1 LQDSIHFENDASSY
15 YFNTI
20 STRLF
25 LNTYLSILATV
36 KVIWNYMAFKE
47 IARKYRKSIA
57 LVLLFVLIEN
67 VSFIIEPT
75 FFGKLLDSLIDR
87 FYDHEKVDYLL
98 PLIIWIIVYLIN
110 VVGGTL
116 HRLFNGIIYS
126 KMYADIATEVVIES
140 ESRGDQSS
148 KMLVRTELVK
158 EYIVFFKERLP
169 EIMWQ
174 LSATAG
180 AIIALFFYD
189 YRIAL
194 VCLAVTVPIGYIN
207 NLNRKKVTILQ
218 KEIHDNQEELFTLME
233 SRDTEKISQFY
244 KNAIKPKTRIARW
257 NAFDYSSVKVLL
269 VIIFI
274 AVLFICVDV
283 DKFTTG
289 KIYSI
294 VAYLWTFIAS
304 TEYLP
309 ELMESLASVKDLNT
323 RFGQDEPKEN
333 LVSENA

>member
-1 LQDSIHFENDASSY
+1 
-15 YFNTI
+15 
-20 STRLF
+20 
-25 LNTYLSILATV
+25 
-36 KVIWNYMAFKE
+36 MAFKE
-47 IARKYRKSIA
+47 IALRYKYSIG
-57 LVLLFVLIEN
+57 LILLFVLVEN

-75 FFGKLLDSLIDR
+75 FFGNLLDSLIDH
-87 FYDHEKVDYLL
+87 FYDHEKVDYIY

-110 VVGGTL
+110 VVGGGL
-116 HRLFNGIIYS
+116 HRLFNGSIYS
-126 KMYADIATEVVIES
+126 KMYADIATEAITLS
-140 ESRGDQSS
+140 ENKGDPFS
-148 KMLVRTELVK
+148 KMLVRAELVK
-158 EYIVFFKERLP
+158 EYIVFLKERLP

-189 YRIAL
+189 YRIA
-194 VCLAVTVPIGYIN
+194 VICVTVTVPIAYIN

-218 KEIHDNQEELFTLME
+218 KDIHDNKEELFSLIE
-233 SRDTEKISQFY
+233 SRDTSRISLFY
-244 KNAIKPKTRIARW
+244 RNTIAPQTKIARW
-257 NAFDYSSVKVLL
+257 NAFDYSAVKVLL

-274 AVLFICVDV
+274 GVLFICVDV

-309 ELMESLASVKDLNT
+309 ELMESIASVKDLNR
-323 RFGQDEPKEN
+323 RFSQDETIIDTGKSDED
-333 LVSENA
+333 LKQ

>member
-1 LQDSIHFENDASSY
+1 
-15 YFNTI
+15 
-20 STRLF
+20 
-25 LNTYLSILATV
+25 
-36 KVIWNYMAFKE
+36 MAFRE
-47 IARKYRKSIA
+47 IAIQYRYSIG
-57 LVLLFVLIEN
+57 LVLLFVFIEN

-75 FFGKLLDSLIDR
+75 FFGKLLDSLIEH
-87 FYDHEKVDYLL
+87 FYDHEKVDYFL
-98 PLIIWIIVYLIN
+98 PLFIWIVVYLIN

-116 HRLFNGIIYS
+116 HRLFNGKVYS
-126 KMYADIATEVVIES
+126 KMYADIATNVVIES
-140 ESRGDQSS
+140 NLRGDPSS
-148 KMLVRTELVK
+148 KMLVRAELVK

-194 VCLAVTVPIGYIN
+194 VCLAVTIPIAYIN
-207 NLNRKKVTILQ
+207 NLNRKNVTFLQ
-218 KEIHDNQEELFTLME
+218 KEIHDNQEELFKLIE
-233 SRDTEKISQFY
+233 SKDTARISQFY
-244 KNAIKPKTRIARW
+244 RSTISPKSRIAKW
-257 NAFDYSSVKVLL
+257 NAFDYGSVKVLL

-274 AVLFICVDV
+274 AVIFICVDV

-294 VAYLWTFIAS
+294 VSYLWTFIAS

-309 ELMESLASVKDLNT
+309 ELMESSAAIKDLNT
-323 RFGQDEPKEN
+323 RFSQDEKTVPLFNNNE
-333 LVSENA
+333 